1 VIPPDRGHSHAMGVE
16 SIKDIYQYPTVRTW
30 RRHSRTPCS
39 MLTRGDLAKRAEV
52 VDVESGKL
60 PAPECSWMVA
70 LRLRRPLPRLIRTT
84 LPKACLTW
92 FGRNTDLCV
101 SSRAFDQDHLE
112 CGCEYPLDL
121 SRSQRHR
128 TTVMPGTTTITL
140 KCDHGE
146 GVNARSPPKWLS
158 NTTSSW
164 TTALRIATPDREDQG
179 PAQ

>member
-1 VIPPDRGHSHAMGVE
+1 MWKAVTSSAGVFL
-16 SIKDIYQYPTVRTW
+16 D
-30 RRHSRTPCS
+30 
-39 MLTRGDLAKRAEV
+39 GGAKAE
-52 VDVESGKL
+52 
-60 PAPECSWMVA
+60 AA
-70 LRLRRPLPRLIRTT
+70 LPRLIRTT

-158 NTTSSW
+158 NTTSS
-164 TTALRIATPDREDQG
+164 
-179 PAQ
+179 